1 LEDIVKSYASKTALV
16 TGASSGIG
24 KAIAAD
30 LAKRG
35 SNLILVARSE
45 AALDELAAEARTSAR
60 VRADVVAM
68 DLASEGAPQRLMEE
82 IGQLG
87 LDVDLLVNN
96 AGFGR
101 WGNFLDES
109 IADYDE
115 MMALNM
121 RTVVDLC
128 HLALPSM
135 LARRDCAILNIGSTG
150 SFVSLPWSAVYAATK
165 AFVLSFSEA
174 LSYEVKD
181 RGVQVTVLCPGETA
195 TGFAKIAS
203 RNLHDSGGASAES
216 VARAGLDG
224 LLKGECV
231 IIPGGMANRQV
242 AILPR
247 FLPRATTLR
256 IAGETWK
263 KRMVS
268 RGIPV

>member
-1 LEDIVKSYASKTALV
+1 MKSYAGKTALV

-30 LAKRG
+30 LAKRDA
-35 SNLILVARSE
+35 NLILVARSKDG
-45 AALDELAAEARTSAR
+45 AGGACRRTPRVGA
-60 VRADVVAM
+60 VRADVIAM
-68 DLASEGAPQRLMEE
+68 DLAEEGAPQRLFQE
-82 IGQLG
+82 IGGLG
-87 LDVDLLVNN
+87 LAVDLLVNN

-101 WGNFLDES
+101 WGNFLDDR

-115 MMALNM
+115 MIALNM

-174 LSYEVKD
+174 LSYEYKD

-195 TGFAKIAS
+195 TGFAGIAS
-203 RNLHDSGGASAES
+203 RNVHDSGGDSAEL
-216 VARAGLDG
+216 VAKAGLDG

-247 FLPRATTLR
+247 LLPRATTLR
-256 IAGETWK
+256 IVGETWK